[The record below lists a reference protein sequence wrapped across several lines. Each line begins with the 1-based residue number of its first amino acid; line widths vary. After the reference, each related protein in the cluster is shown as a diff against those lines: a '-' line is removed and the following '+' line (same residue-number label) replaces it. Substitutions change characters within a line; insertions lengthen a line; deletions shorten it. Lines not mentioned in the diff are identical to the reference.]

1 MTNEQ
6 LNKEAE
12 RLIELFRPHADG
24 FIHYDEDDEYRTKNA
39 IQCAITHCD
48 EMLNQLN
55 NIEWNN
61 LCGCPM
67 QYKDHYQQLKQ
78 TLTNKLK

>member
-12 RLIELFRPHADG
+12 RLIYIFSRNTLTERD
-24 FIHYDEDDEYRTKNA
+24 A
-39 IQCAITHCD
+39 IQCAIIHCD
-48 EMLNQLN
+48 EMISQLN